1 MRGFGSCPAGGDAIT
16 RLALATLFLCF
27 ASLAGGYP
35 VTAYDSTFNSAPN
48 SLPQVI
54 RMFDWR
60 KLDLEYVSSARISY
74 EDFEDLDGSVLAI
87 SVTVPTPKDRTM
99 ESFAASR
106 DKYKN
111 DVRRL
116 LASVCGILVELNAFD
131 DYDRLVVAL
140 VKGRY
145 GDELREF
152 SVCSELKGVT
162 SVELIADRLDPYLT
176 TFDFHVGKTIKH

>member
-1 MRGFGSCPAGGDAIT
+1 MAGGVAIF
-16 RLALATLFLCF
+16 RLVFMLAVMCF
-27 ASLAGGYP
+27 FGMFTSP
-35 VTAYDSTFNSAPN
+35 KMMAYDSTFNSAPP

-54 RMFDWR
+54 RAFKR
-60 KLDLEYVSSARISY
+60 LDLQLEYVVSARVSY
-74 EDFEDLDGSVLAI
+74 EDFEDLEGSVLAI
-87 SVTVPTPKDRTM
+87 AVTVPTPKDRSM
-99 ESFAASR
+99 ASFAASR
-106 DKYKN
+106 DLYKN
-111 DVRRL
+111 DVRRI
-116 LASVCGILVELNAFD
+116 LAGVCGILVELDAFD

-162 SVELIADRLDPYLT
+162 AVELIADRLDPYLT

>member
-1 MRGFGSCPAGGDAIT
+1 MLAGGDAISRVT
-16 RLALATLFLCF
+16 AKYLGALLVALVLGQ
-27 ASLAGGYP
+27 SVL
-35 VTAYDSTFNSAPN
+35 AYDSTFNSAPP

-54 RMFDWR
+54 RHFDR
-60 KLDLEYVSSARISY
+60 LDLNLEYVKSARISY
-74 EDFEDLDGSVLAI
+74 EDFEDLEGSVLAI
-87 SVTVPTPKDRTM
+87 AVTVPESKERSM
-99 ESFAASR
+99 EQFAANR

-116 LASVCGILVELNAFD
+116 LAGVCGVLVKLDAFD

-152 SVCSELKGVT
+152 SVCELLQEVT
-162 SVELIADRLDPYLT
+162 TVEQIADQLDPYLT
-176 TFDFHVGKTIKH
+176 TFDFHVGRTIKH

>member
-1 MRGFGSCPAGGDAIT
+1 MWLLAGVDAISRVT
-16 RLALATLFLCF
+16 TKLGALIFLALWLGSAAL
-27 ASLAGGYP
+27 
-35 VTAYDSTFNSAPN
+35 AYDSTFNSAPP

-54 RMFDWR
+54 RHFDR
-60 KLDLEYVSSARISY
+60 LDLKLEYVKSARISY
-74 EDFEDLDGSVLAI
+74 EDFEDLEGSVLAI
-87 SVTVPTPKDRTM
+87 AVTVP
-99 ESFAASR
+99 ESKERSMAQFAANR

-116 LASVCGILVELNAFD
+116 LAGVCGVLLELDAFE

-152 SVCSELKGVT
+152 SVCEQLKDAQ
-162 SVELIADRLDPYLT
+162 SVEQIADQLDPYLT
-176 TFDFHVGKTIKH
+176 TFDFHVGRTITH

>member
-1 MRGFGSCPAGGDAIT
+1 MAGGDAIF
-16 RLALATLFLCF
+16 RLALTAAILCF
-27 ASLAGGYP
+27 FSMFTGHS
-35 VTAYDSTFNSAPN
+35 VTAYDSTFNSAPP

-54 RMFDWR
+54 RLFDR
-60 KLDLEYVSSARISY
+60 QKLDLEYVSSARISY
-74 EDFEDLDGSVLAI
+74 EDFEDLEGSVLAV
-87 SVTVPTPKDRTM
+87 SVTVPTPEDRSM
-99 ESFAASR
+99 ASFAASR

-111 DVRRL
+111 DVRRI
-116 LASVCGILVELNAFD
+116 LASVCGILVELKAFN
-131 DYDRLVVAL
+131 DYDRVVVAL

-152 SVCSELKGVT
+152 SVCQELKDVT

>member
-1 MRGFGSCPAGGDAIT
+1 MAGGVAIF
-16 RLALATLFLCF
+16 RLIFMLSLLC
-27 ASLAGGYP
+27 LAGGLP
-35 VTAYDSTFNSAPN
+35 SSKAIAYDSTFNSAPP

-54 RMFDWR
+54 RAFKRQD
-60 KLDLEYVSSARISY
+60 LQLEYVKSARVSY
-74 EDFEDLDGSVLAI
+74 EDFEDLEGSVLAI
-87 SVTVPTPKDRTM
+87 SVTVPTPADRTM

-111 DVRRL
+111 DVRRI
-116 LASVCGILVELNAFD
+116 LASVCGILLELDAFD

-152 SVCSELKGVT
+152 SVCSELKDVT